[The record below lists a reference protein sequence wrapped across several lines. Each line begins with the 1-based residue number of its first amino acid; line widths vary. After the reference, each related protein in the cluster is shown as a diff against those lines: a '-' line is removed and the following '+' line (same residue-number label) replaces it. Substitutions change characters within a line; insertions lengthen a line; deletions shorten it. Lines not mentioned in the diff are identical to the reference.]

1 MMKVII
7 RAGDRLGVTMMDR
20 IEREEN
26 DSLRCQLEAYKNEV
40 DLVRSD
46 LKTDLDQKDKQLK
59 MLQQTLQGMQQKS
72 GGTLLDYDPG
82 VAGCYLRVAPALT
95 APESIP
101 ARAVEKQL
109 MESKRRQAEDDVKV
123 RELQA
128 RLKTA
133 NVVQA
138 RLQHHKGDKD
148 EVSGEEVADPT
159 GGGEPEEEQKVDT
172 TECPIFSTSM
182 LTDREA
188 RLIGLISTFLHV
200 HPFGA
205 GVDYIW
211 SYLQKL
217 DPTLRPGEVELLM
230 SRFPTVFRQ
239 ELSGIGANMER
250 RWLFFGFNATAT
262 AALTL

>member
-1 MMKVII
+1 
-7 RAGDRLGVTMMDR
+7 
-20 IEREEN
+20 
-26 DSLRCQLEAYKNEV
+26 
-40 DLVRSD
+40 
-46 LKTDLDQKDKQLK
+46 
-59 MLQQTLQGMQQKS
+59 
-72 GGTLLDYDPG
+72 
-82 VAGCYLRVAPALT
+82 
-95 APESIP
+95 
-101 ARAVEKQL
+101 
-109 MESKRRQAEDDVKV
+109 MESKRRQAEDEVKV

-138 RLQHHKGDKD
+138 RLQHQKGDKD
-148 EVSGEEVADPT
+148 EVSGEEGADPT

-172 TECPIFSTSM
+172 TECPIFTTSM

-205 GVDYIW
+205 GVDYVW

-250 RWLFFGFNATAT
+250 RWQFFGFNATAT